1 MVSRVRSDKRKA
13 AIVAPDLDALA
24 RYVPDLKD
32 WPASWRFDN
41 EDIPSGQ
48 AIVEVFTPFL
58 QHLLAQGYARKTLY
72 RHRENLWILGGH
84 LIEVRYEDKHAAAM
98 DASALVLSQIHEY
111 GGPLITRHLSEDA
124 QSSFDATCKKLYRF
138 LCPSYIASNYPQIPP
153 TSPFF
158 ILRTP
163 EDWQL
168 RGLFC
173 VDCQR

>member
-1 MVSRVRSDKRKA
+1 MVSRVRSDKGKA

-41 EDIPSGQ
+41 EDIPPGQ

-72 RHRENLWILGGH
+72 RHRDNLWLLGGH

-111 GGPLITRHLSEDA
+111 GGPLITRHLSEDS

-138 LCPSYIASNYPQIPP
+138 LCPA
-153 TSPFF
+153 
-158 ILRTP
+158 
-163 EDWQL
+163 
-168 RGLFC
+168 
-173 VDCQR
+173 